1 MNMKRTIKLAP
12 ILGLTLLAWSAPA
25 AEVKELWDKHCVSC
39 HAKDG
44 SGNTKMGRKSGVKD
58 YRDAKVQAELKDDKG
73 LQTVKAGIT
82 EKGQERMKPYA
93 DKLTDDEIKSLITYM
108 RTFKAAQ

>member
-1 MNMKRTIKLAP
+1 MKMKQILKLVS
-12 ILGLTLLAWSAPA
+12 LLAWPSPA
-25 AEVKELWDKHCVSC
+25 AEVKELWEKHCVSC

-73 LQTVKAGIT
+73 LQIVKAGIT

-108 RTFKAAQ
+108 RTFKAGQ